1 MFVCINTYGNIWGHC
16 GTGEAM
22 MEFAAA
28 RCGLTRDGYAC
39 GKAISYPECVISC
52 FLLWLRLPQIGVH
65 WYAVSLFPQLK
76 HIIMLA

>member
-52 FLLWLRLPQIGVH
+52 FLL
-65 WYAVSLFPQLK
+65 
-76 HIIMLA
+76 